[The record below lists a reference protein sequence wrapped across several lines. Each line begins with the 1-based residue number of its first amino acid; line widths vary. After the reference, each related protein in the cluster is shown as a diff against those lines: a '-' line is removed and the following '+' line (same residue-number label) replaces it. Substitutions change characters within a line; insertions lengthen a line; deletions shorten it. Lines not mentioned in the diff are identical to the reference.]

1 MKAAAFFF
9 LAALA
14 ALPAAVR
21 ADDPAKP
28 PAPAKSADVVDATFT
43 TEAGKT
49 VRLSDWRGKKAVVLL
64 FMRGF
69 TGEYACYHCGVQTE
83 AYKARYEEVRT
94 AGAEVLMVL
103 PGTKVVRG
111 FLDKVGEQ
119 ADAADPKKYEVP
131 FPVVLDADL
140 SACKT
145 FGVAF
150 ANPIPEGAFA
160 VDEPATI
167 VVGKDGTVLYAYH
180 GKNPS
185 DRPALDA
192 VLAAL
197 TGKKPEPAPPPKE
210 PADVQPKSVVSWTD
224 YAAGVAASGAR
235 RRPLFLE
242 FYADW

>member
-1 MKAAAFFF
+1 MTRLHAFALLFVAAAF
-9 LAALA
+9 A
-14 ALPAAVR
+14 PAR

-28 PAPAKSADVVDATFT
+28 PAAKAADAVDATFT
-43 TEAGKT
+43 TADGKAIH
-49 VRLSDWRGKKAVVLL
+49 LADWRGKKAVVVL

-83 AYKARYEEVRT
+83 SYRTRYGDLRA

-103 PGTKVVRG
+103 PGAKATRG
-111 FLDKVGEQ
+111 YLDKVGEQ
-119 ADAADPKKYEVP
+119 AGVETPTKYDVP
-131 FPVVLDADL
+131 FPVVLDTDL
-140 SACKT
+140 SACKAL
-145 FGVAF
+145 GVAY
-150 ANPIPEGAFA
+150 ASPIPEGGFP

-167 VVGKDGTVLYAYH
+167 VVGKDGAVLYAYH

-185 DRPALDA
+185 DRPKIDD

-197 TGKKPEPAPPPKE
+197 TGEKAASAPSEKPS
-210 PADVQPKSVVSWTD
+210 DVAAPKSVIVWKD
-224 YAAGVAASGAR
+224 YVAGVAEARAR